1 MSSMDEEIDKLV
13 DKFSNDLKVK
23 LKKMV
28 ERQEKMLVKQLLAS
42 QKNTTQKS
50 VKSGKESSS
59 GKDSVRD
66 RQVLSSRRN
75 RRDKDDSSDSD
86 DN

>member
-1 MSSMDEEIDKLV
+1 MDEEIDKLV

-42 QKNTTQKS
+42 QKNTAQKS